1 MSNLEQKLLIDEK
14 RFSFKTQQ
22 EISIILYFSNRPE
35 TDESR
40 NFYIDF
46 KEFRTISS
54 SNEKRLAVTVL
65 L

>member
-35 TDESR
+35 TDERR

-54 SNEKRLAVTVL
+54 SNEKRLEVTVL

>member
-22 EISIILYFSNRPE
+22 EISIILYFSNRPA
-35 TDESR
+35 TNESR

-46 KEFRTISS
+46 KEFRTMSS
-54 SNEKRLAVTVL
+54 SNEKRLEVTVL

>member
-54 SNEKRLAVTVL
+54 SNEKRLEVTVL